1 MDQRLLGIRH
11 AITRHARDGLT
22 ATALPGLS
30 VLRTTR
36 TTQPTGDV
44 LEPAF
49 ALIAG
54 GVKHTALNGEV
65 YRYGTGEYLVATVD
79 LPVVGSIVAADEDEP
94 FMAVALALNPGR
106 IASLLLDTG
115 GPGGPSGASGAYSP
129 SAVGVGPVSP
139 LLLDALARLLAL
151 LDHPAD
157 IAALGAG
164 IEREILWRLLGGP
177 QGATIRQIGLADSR
191 HAHLTR
197 AIRWVREHYDQPL
210 RVADLAAIA
219 AMSPSS
225 FHRHFLAL
233 TSMTPLEYQKQLR
246 LNEARMRLLTGR
258 HDVASVGFSVGYSS
272 PSQFSREY
280 RRMFGTSPSQ
290 TASGSHQRQV
300 AAQAPPALEDRS
312 GRRH

>member
-1 MDQRLLGIRH
+1 MDHRLLDIRQ

-49 ALIAG
+49 ALVAG
-54 GVKHTALNGEV
+54 GVKHTVLNGEV
-65 YRYGTGEYLVATVD
+65 HRYGTGEYLVATVD
-79 LPVVGSIVAADEDEP
+79 LPVVGSIVAADENEP

-115 GPGGPSGASGAYSP
+115 GPGGPSGAHSP
-129 SAVGVGPVSP
+129 SAFGVGHASP
-139 LLLDALARLLAL
+139 QLLDALARLLAL

-157 IAALGAG
+157 VAALGAG
-164 IEREILWRLLGGP
+164 IEREILWRLLNGP

-191 HAHLTR
+191 LAHLTR
-197 AIRWVREHYDQPL
+197 AIRWVRDHYDQPL

-258 HDVASVGFSVGYSS
+258 HDVASVGFSVGYAS

-280 RRMFGTSPSQ
+280 RRMFGTPPSQ
-290 TASGSHQRQV
+290 TV
-300 AAQAPPALEDRS
+300 
-312 GRRH
+312 